1 LRGLL
6 GGSESH
12 KKNVDGIHARRVC
25 INGRHALKNMP
36 RNPQRPQAFF
46 AFTGYWWLNVNVG
59 RSGII
64 SGQGRCWGWE
74 RDLPVCG
81 EGGSLG

>member
-1 LRGLL
+1 
-6 GGSESH
+6 
-12 KKNVDGIHARRVC
+12 
-25 INGRHALKNMP
+25 MP

-74 RDLPVCG
+74 RNLPVCG
-81 EGGSLG
+81 EGGSLVKVRKTRHVARMDPG